1 MKEQKNLTYEELLES
16 LNSATEHPFDTCW
29 DIYHYL
35 VANKDSMTEE
45 EIGLLLRT
53 YDALHYPKGSTL
65 DRKMD
70 ELRPRQT
77 QEPLPKS
84 RTLGSEPKEQREQ
97 SQAYLN
103 SAESRLRKTEG
114 HPYLR
119 EMVATKVYET
129 EYQGRKYKSVRM
141 VAGDGSESNV
151 RLERLAC
158 KEQKVVGKVFKA
170 QFSTGKDGRTYISKI
185 EKSTTLLTELF
196 PVVLGYVHSYDEGH
210 GHYHIFDSQSRHFVA
225 EKPEVVTMA
234 GDFVWFCPVVP
245 LKSKFKSAFVI
256 SVENQAKGLAE
267 FGLLNGKVT
276 YINKEKGFFGYQL
289 DEEAPKTPEG
299 EVASTGTGN
308 LDLCPTLAKGDK
320 VKMLILLMRS
330 GKNNGKHNR
339 VIKIT
344 QIRV

>member
-1 MKEQKNLTYEELLES
+1 MKEQKNLTYEDLLEL

-35 VANKDSMTEE
+35 VANKNSMTEE

-84 RTLGSEPKEQREQ
+84 RTLGSD
-97 SQAYLN
+97 
-103 SAESRLRKTEG
+103 
-114 HPYLR
+114 PYLR

-185 EKSTTLLTELF
+185 EKSTPLLTELF

-225 EKPEVVTMA
+225 EKPEVVTMV

-320 VKMLILLMRS
+320 VQMLILLMRS
-330 GKNNGKHNR
+330 GKDNTKHNR